1 MKASDTSTLLKSLPQ
16 KAAYYLPTVT
26 ENWLSGKGISASG
39 GDAVVDASTIKK
51 GGVGYTFSGYVKDR
65 SGTVHSLEWEWNES
79 RQQYG
84 MSLK

>member
-39 GDAVVDASTIKK
+39 ADAVVDASTISK